1 MAMNA
6 SVFKEDPCSILMGEE
21 LNAKAYKTAVAFVP
35 SMRMKVWKPK
45 EGGRSGE
52 GQGGSNEFCYMETDK
67 YSYPTRG
74 VCSADT
80 LFDGKVPFIK
90 SAFFDNKLEKTKTF
104 PEDKCVFE
112 IDRTKMTDAALNA
125 FWTKI
130 NDLEC
135 TGQFVEYQKS
145 NLTLTGELRSLWGQ
159 IGDQNG
165 IKAQL
170 TRDISSGNAT
180 LDQYRIVFGKLQ
192 WNIARVTTSNDD
204 LLLKQDQVKAYI
216 ATIAADF
223 GRFRASYE
231 ASSNLVNN
239 NISNLTARIAGQN
252 STLATNVN
260 NIDFIKKQIGY
271 SNLRLTELKSAFSN
285 IQIQYNQLY
294 DTNKKLLV
302 TLNAERGNLT
312 GCQTTLADRTRTLEW
327 YRVKVPEIKN
337 EFNKNS
343 ALNNQC
349 YTESLQCS
357 SNLELCLSNQ
367 LALTGSNN
375 ALIIK
380 YQKLVDL
387 YDICMGVQSNLVAQ
401 SNALG
406 GAIKDWLA
414 THFICDF
421 QVNGLKA
428 LDLKKETLQKTCRV
442 ADKATYDTSLMSAQ
456 SVGAKAAAD
465 QVVSCTADKNT
476 LYTSV
481 PVTAEAPVDPN
492 SSKSISYNTRRVVT
506 CPASYLPNNIAD
518 VSFCSLS
525 NPEFGQKMCDTY
537 LPGKN
542 AKFADKDYAVING
555 TRWGYY
561 CSYTGDNTDEAVQN
575 KEILEADR
583 LPPIFI
589 KSMFKHDTVMET
601 YWNDGRCPWVVFLI
615 TNTAWLNEKRVGEGN
630 NKIYSTA
637 PDWARG
643 WKGNFFGTIKGGP
656 FPTAINANDKLDCGP
671 KKDFDYKSCSPGMV
685 FGFTNTNG
693 YGFDISCD
701 QTVLGGDIYPLL
713 KRSDEEGGITTPGR
727 KICYG
732 ANFDTQVGDCCPSF
746 RDWVKIPSG
755 HMIAFFSNETI
766 QDTECHIAVGPCRF
780 FPWYQ
785 VNRMIAINTLTFGS
799 YHWFF
804 NSSSSMVNWSEI
816 DEGKVYSVPN
826 YASALCLA
834 IPAWVTVETVAYKSD
849 FAWGGAAGERM
860 YKKYDKPGFYT
871 AGMTAGYW
879 YGHMFNG
886 NGYTPWR
893 FVQFRVIRQNPN
905 PTGWV
910 PPFKSLA
917 PEGKTYNVSINGS
930 WATLVP

>member
-1 MAMNA
+1 MNA

-21 LNAKAYKTAVAFVP
+21 LNSKAYKTAVAFVP

-45 EGGRSGE
+45 EGGRDGGE
-52 GQGGSNEFCYMETDK
+52 GEGSNEFCYMETDK

-74 VCSADT
+74 VCSADA

-112 IDRTKMTDAALNA
+112 IDRTKMTDAALNT

-145 NLTLTGELRSLWGQ
+145 NLTLTRELRSLGGQ
-159 IGDQNG
+159 IADQNG

-180 LDQYRIVFGKLQ
+180 LDQYRLVFGKLQ

-223 GRFRASYE
+223 GRFWASYE

-239 NISNLTARIAGQN
+239 NISNLTARIEGQN
-252 STLATNVN
+252 STLDTNLN

-294 DTNKKLLV
+294 DINKKLLV

-337 EFNKNS
+337 EFNENS

-349 YTESLQCS
+349 YAESLQCS

-367 LALTGSNN
+367 LALTSSNN

-442 ADKATYDTSLMSAQ
+442 ADKATYDTTLMSAKALVAQ
-456 SVGAKAAAD
+456 AAAD
-465 QVVSCTADKNT
+465 QVTSCTSNKNT

-481 PVTAEAPVDPN
+481 PIPAESPVDPN
-492 SSKSISYNTRRVVT
+492 QSKMFEAIEASNANVPISHAPKYKKGAYL
-506 CPASYLPNNIAD
+506 PAS
-518 VSFCSLS
+518 
-525 NPEFGQKMCDTY
+525 
-537 LPGKN
+537 
-542 AKFADKDYAVING
+542 
-555 TRWGYY
+555 
-561 CSYTGDNTDEAVQN
+561 
-575 KEILEADR
+575 
-583 LPPIFI
+583 
-589 KSMFKHDTVMET
+589 
-601 YWNDGRCPWVVFLI
+601 
-615 TNTAWLNEKRVGEGN
+615 
-630 NKIYSTA
+630 
-637 PDWARG
+637 
-643 WKGNFFGTIKGGP
+643 
-656 FPTAINANDKLDCGP
+656 
-671 KKDFDYKSCSPGMV
+671 
-685 FGFTNTNG
+685 
-693 YGFDISCD
+693 
-701 QTVLGGDIYPLL
+701 GGD
-713 KRSDEEGGITTPGR
+713 DGWGNQFEF
-727 KICYG
+727 IC
-732 ANFDTQVGDCCPSF
+732 DD
-746 RDWVKIPSG
+746 
-755 HMIAFFSNETI
+755 
-766 QDTECHIAVGPCRF
+766 
-780 FPWYQ
+780 
-785 VNRMIAINTLTFGS
+785 GS
-799 YHWFF
+799 Y
-804 NSSSSMVNWSEI
+804 I
-816 DEGKVYSVPN
+816 
-826 YASALCLA
+826 
-834 IPAWVTVETVAYKSD
+834 TD
-849 FAWGGAAGERM
+849 FEV
-860 YKKYDKPGFYT
+860 
-871 AGMTAGYW
+871 
-879 YGHMFNG
+879 
-886 NGYTPWR
+886 WR
-893 FVQFRVIRQNPN
+893 
-905 PTGWV
+905 GD
-910 PPFKSLA
+910 
-917 PEGKTYNVSINGS
+917 SINGIKVLCQGGKKS
-930 WATLVP
+930 EIYGNTNAQRFAVYRDEGFNKLSYWGGWYMNHLGIFDLNGKLIHGDRVQNDGPYACPEGEKLMGIYGGWGGGGKPHVTRLGTICTDMATQQKSCP